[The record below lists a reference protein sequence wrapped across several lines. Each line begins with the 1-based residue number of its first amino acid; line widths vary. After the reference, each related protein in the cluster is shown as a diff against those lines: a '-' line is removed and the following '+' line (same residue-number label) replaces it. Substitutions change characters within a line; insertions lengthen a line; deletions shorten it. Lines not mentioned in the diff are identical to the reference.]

1 MKVYQALLPLAAAMM
16 IAGCGNRGTAQNVV
30 GQSDGILNK
39 LRPEA
44 SVTAPNELKAAD
56 ATLAH
61 MKQNFEAREYKVVV
75 ADVPQFNQQVK
86 ALEDA
91 MATGQNAQAQAMQEW
106 STLNTEVPKSVEA
119 IQARVDS
126 LKPAALPKDVTKQE
140 LETAKT
146 DLETMKATWTEA
158 TTAAESGDL
167 TAATEKGRTVQA
179 KAEELKNSL
188 GMNEQLASVAQPPA
202 GTAAQ

>member
-1 MKVYQALLPLAAAMM
+1 MKAYQALLPLAAAMM
-16 IAGCGNRGTAQNVV
+16 IGGCGNRGTAQNVV
-30 GQSDGILNK
+30 GQSDGILTK

-44 SVTAPNELKAAD
+44 SVTAPNELKAAET
-56 ATLAH
+56 TLAH
-61 MKQNFEAREYKVVV
+61 MKQNFEAHEYKVVV
-75 ADVPQFNQQVK
+75 ADVPQFNAQVK
-86 ALEDA
+86 TLEEA
-91 MATGQNAQAQAMQEW
+91 MANGQNAQAQAMQDW

-126 LKPAALPKDVTKQE
+126 LKPNALPKDVTRDE
-140 LETAKT
+140 LETARK

-179 KAEELKNSL
+179 KAEELKGTL